1 MLGFYAAYNYAE
13 GNFITWANTKKL
25 DDRRFVSLGLS
36 GAAGKKISLNLEVK
50 NALDEHV
57 MDMCSHDNPLCA
69 GGYPD
74 EQETHKVR
82 DGRPSDNPSNEFH
95 FPSLAWKMTY
105 DSQVCSGKL
114 DIEP

>member
-25 DDRRFVSLGLS
+25 DDRRIVSLGLS

-57 MDMCSHDNPLCA
+57 MDMRGFPL
-69 GGYPD
+69 
-74 EQETHKVR
+74 E
-82 DGRPSDNPSNEFH
+82 GRAYYITARTAF
-95 FPSLAWKMTY
+95 
-105 DSQVCSGKL
+105 
-114 DIEP
+114 